1 MPQISL
7 KNINITFKQKDK
19 VLEAV
24 KNVSLDIQK
33 GDIYGIVGYSGAGKS
48 TLVRVINRLQVP
60 TKGQVIVE
68 NQNVNQ
74 LRGRKLRDLRHKVG
88 FIFQH
93 FNLMKSRTIAENVY
107 YPMFNTETKNR
118 KARVQKLI
126 RLVGLQGKENTY
138 PAQLSGG
145 QKQRVAIARA
155 LANNPS
161 ILVSDEATSALD
173 PKTTQEILQLL
184 KKINQELGVTI
195 VLITHEMDVV
205 KTLCNKVAVMNA
217 GQVVEKNNILNIFSN
232 PQNEL
237 TKDFINTTNNS
248 TNAIETLSQQTKFQ
262 ELSKANRLFQLTYL
276 GESAEHPFII
286 DLYNRFGI
294 SASIIYGNIE
304 FIQGTPLGNLIIT
317 IDGQLNR
324 IEEIKQYLA
333 ENQISLNEINFSK
346 IK

>member
-74 LRGRKLRDLRHKVG
+74 LKGRKLRDLRHKVG

-93 FNLMKSRTIAENVY
+93 FNLMNSRTIAENVY

-126 RLVGLQGKENTY
+126 RLVGLQGKENAY

-232 PQNEL
+232 PKNEL

-262 ELSKANRLFQLTYL
+262 ELSKTNRLFQLTYL

-333 ENQISLNEINFSK
+333 DNQISLNEIDFSK

>member
-60 TKGQVIVE
+60 TKGKVIVE

-74 LRGRKLRDLRHKVG
+74 LKGRKLRDLRHKVG

-93 FNLMKSRTIAENVY
+93 FNLMNSRTIAENVY

-126 RLVGLQGKENTY
+126 KLVGLQGKENAY

-248 TNAIETLSQQTKFQ
+248 TNAIKTLSQQTKFQ

-317 IDGQLNR
+317 IDGQIDR
-324 IEEIKQYLA
+324 VEEIKQYLA
-333 ENQISLNEINFSK
+333 DNQISLNEIDFSK

>member
-1 MPQISL
+1 MPQISF

-19 VLEAV
+19 TLEAV
-24 KNVSLDIQK
+24 KDVSLDINK

-68 NQNVNQ
+68 NKDIGKIKGRQ
-74 LRGRKLRDLRHKVG
+74 LRELRHKVG

-93 FNLMKSRTIAENVY
+93 FNLMNSRTIADNVY
-107 YPMFNTETKNR
+107 YPMFNTDTKNR
-118 KARVQKLI
+118 HARVQKLLN
-126 RLVGLQGKENTY
+126 LVGLTGKENAY

-184 KKINQELGVTI
+184 KKINRELGVTI
-195 VLITHEMDVV
+195 VLITHEMEVV
-205 KTLCNKVAVMNA
+205 KSLCNKVAVMNA
-217 GQVVEKNNILNIFSN
+217 GKVVEKNNILEIFSN
-232 PQNEL
+232 PQNKL

-248 TNAIETLSQQTKFQ
+248 TNAIETLSKQAKFK
-262 ELSKANRLFQLTYL
+262 ELAHARRLFQLTYL

-286 DLYNRFGI
+286 DLYNKFNL

-304 FIQGTPLGNLIIT
+304 FIQGTP
-317 IDGQLNR
+317 
-324 IEEIKQYLA
+324 
-333 ENQISLNEINFSK
+333 
-346 IK
+346 